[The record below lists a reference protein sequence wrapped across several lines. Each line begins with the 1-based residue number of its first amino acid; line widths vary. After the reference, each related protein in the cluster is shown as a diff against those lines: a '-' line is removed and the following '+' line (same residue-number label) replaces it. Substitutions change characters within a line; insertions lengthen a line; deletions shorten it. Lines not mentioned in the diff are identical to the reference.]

1 MTTTPTGTTPTGSG
15 VHRPGIP
22 LDRLVRV
29 ELRKLVDTRAGF
41 WLIASIGIISLAVM
55 IGILAGNRNNPENL
69 NFGEFFGLM
78 NIPTAIILPVMAIL
92 LVTGEWSQRTALTTF
107 AMEPRRE
114 RVVLAKLA
122 AAFIAAV
129 GAVAL
134 SLVLGAVGNVI
145 AGVVYSDP
153 AGAWSMPVA
162 GIVNSFVIQIFNL
175 LLGFA
180 FAALIL
186 NTPGAIVGYFALPT
200 ALSIVNELLPSFR
213 DSVGEWIDSSL
224 TQVPFQSG
232 DWVGGGEWLRLIV
245 SGIVWIG
252 IPLTLGIMRILRTE
266 IK

>member
-1 MTTTPTGTTPTGSG
+1 MSTTTATPPVAVDTR
-15 VHRPGIP
+15 RPGIP
-22 LDRLVRV
+22 MSRLVKV

-41 WLIASIGIISLAVM
+41 WLMASIGIISLAVM
-55 IGILAGNRNNPENL
+55 IGMLVGNKNKPENL
-69 NFGEFFGLM
+69 SFGDIFGLM

-114 RVVLAKLA
+114 RVVMAKLA

-134 SLVLGAVGNVI
+134 SLALGAVGNVI
-145 AGVVYSDP
+145 AGILYSDP
-153 AGAWSMPVA
+153 AGAWSMSLA
-162 GIVNSFVIQIFNL
+162 GIINSFLIQAFNL

-200 ALSIVNELLPSFR
+200 ALSIVNELLPSFK

-232 DWVGGGEWLRLIV
+232 DWASGGEWMRLIV

-252 IPLTLGIMRILRTE
+252 IPLTLGILRILRTE